1 MVAKIQLD
9 KLRARIE
16 AQNGTVLDNVEGDFE
31 LADED
36 ADGKLR
42 KGPVLVLRSIEEGSQ
57 LKLATPRPVTVL
69 GSLHGQVFG
78 AYRVKAGN
86 LLSGRLEGCRHVEI
100 VHNMGSKGN
109 TNEDSWIVFEAT
121 SDPGFFAQA
130 QSGLDKL
137 RALES
142 RQIPQREA
150 TARGVL
156 MRSLKDVPYD
166 IKVFVFDESG
176 RQQKTVFA
184 LAPGRSG
191 HTVKLDLMSL
201 LRYLIGRVE
210 GGKGESADHIDD
222 FKDVLSATISKSIRL
237 ANSGGIG
244 ARLRKQR
251 GTEVYDI
258 QIEAVAEYLLP
269 KLLGLW
275 LKVSESYVQ
284 RVVDRLADAPMIL
297 KVDGQLAPFFQ
308 IEYPRWKFHVTG
320 SRIVP
325 EKVADC
331 NIACQLGG
339 DQQTDMSMTY
349 NYIGEDD
356 WVSQTKEVEIE
367 RGKAC
372 KLILRNGDVYLTELA
387 NHLFGPDLK
396 ETAAQGEAKGGDPVA
411 EAMAQAKAEEKAQQ

>member
-1 MVAKIQLD
+1 MP
-9 KLRARIE
+9 
-16 AQNGTVLDNVEGDFE
+16 DNVEGEFE

-42 KGPVLVLRSIEEGSQ
+42 KGPVLVQRSIEEGSQ

-166 IKVFVFDESG
+166 I
-176 RQQKTVFA
+176 
-184 LAPGRSG
+184 
-191 HTVKLDLMSL
+191 
-201 LRYLIGRVE
+201 
-210 GGKGESADHIDD
+210 
-222 FKDVLSATISKSIRL
+222 
-237 ANSGGIG
+237 
-244 ARLRKQR
+244 
-251 GTEVYDI
+251 
-258 QIEAVAEYLLP
+258 
-269 KLLGLW
+269 
-275 LKVSESYVQ
+275 
-284 RVVDRLADAPMIL
+284 
-297 KVDGQLAPFFQ
+297 
-308 IEYPRWKFHVTG
+308 
-320 SRIVP
+320 
-325 EKVADC
+325 
-331 NIACQLGG
+331 
-339 DQQTDMSMTY
+339 
-349 NYIGEDD
+349 
-356 WVSQTKEVEIE
+356 
-367 RGKAC
+367 
-372 KLILRNGDVYLTELA
+372 
-387 NHLFGPDLK
+387 
-396 ETAAQGEAKGGDPVA
+396 
-411 EAMAQAKAEEKAQQ
+411 